1 MALFGKGLLML
12 GSGMLARE
20 IWRRSRQADLHG
32 QVALVT
38 GGSRGLG
45 YLLARDLL
53 RQGCRVAICGRNA
66 DSLERARQELSEL
79 GYVLAVACDVGDRAQ
94 VRDLV
99 RHVMARL
106 GPIDLLINNA
116 GIIQVGPQQS
126 MTIEDFEGAQR
137 VIFFGTVNPTLAVLP
152 EMRARGTGRI
162 ANITSIGGRVSVP
175 HLLPYSCA
183 KFAAV
188 AFSEGLR
195 SELTGSGVTVT
206 TVVPGLMRTGSH
218 ENAIFK
224 GRHAAEM
231 TWFSLAASLPG
242 ISMDAER
249 AARQIIRGIRRGDA
263 SVTLTL
269 PALMLERAHG
279 LMPGTMANLL
289 GVVNGMLPRGANP
302 EAKPGPAIR
311 NEIHLPLYEQLTGFG
326 RAAAERFN
334 ATPAGAAERPAV
346 TQRRAA

>member
-1 MALFGKGLLML
+1 MRSGMGALML
-12 GSGMLARE
+12 GGGLLARE
-20 IWRRSRQADLHG
+20 IWRRSHEAGLHG
-32 QVALVT
+32 RVALVS

-45 YLLARDLL
+45 FLLARELL
-53 RQGCRVAICGRNA
+53 QLGCRVAICGRNVG
-66 DSLERARQELSEL
+66 SLERARQELSGL
-79 GYVLAVACDVGDRAQ
+79 GDVLAVACDVGDRSQ
-94 VRDLV
+94 VRLMV
-99 RHVMARL
+99 RHVMASL

-126 MTIEDFEGAQR
+126 MTIEDFEQAQR

-152 EMRARGTGRI
+152 EMRARRSGRI
-162 ANITSIGGRVSVP
+162 ANITSIGGRVSIP

-183 KFAAV
+183 KFSTV

-195 SELTGSGVTVT
+195 SELTGSGVSVT

-218 ENAIFK
+218 ENAAFK

-242 ISMDAER
+242 LSMDAER

-269 PALMLERAHG
+269 PALVLDRMHG

-289 GVVNGMLPRGANP
+289 GIVNGLLPRGANP
-302 EAKPGPAIR
+302 EAKSGSEVR
-311 NEIHLPLYEQLTGFG
+311 DDIHMPLFEQLTGFG
-326 RAAAERFN
+326 RSAAERFN
-334 ATPAGAAERPAV
+334 EKSE
-346 TQRRAA
+346 RRAA